1 MKILV
6 LNCGSSSVKYQL
18 LDMATEQQLAKGSVE
33 RIGMDSAQL
42 IHVKAN
48 AASVREVSPILD
60 HTTAVRRV
68 LSILSHPEHGVISD
82 VADIIAVGHRV
93 VHGGEM
99 FSSSVVITPAVKD
112 TIRCLFDLAPLHN
125 PANLLGINAA
135 EAALPGVPQ
144 VAVFDTAF
152 HSAMPRMAFLYA
164 LPYVL
169 YKRYKVRRYGFHG
182 MSHRYVSER
191 AAQLLGR
198 PSEDLRIITCHLGN
212 GASVAAVKGG
222 HSIDTSMGFTPLEGL
237 VMGTRSGDLDPAA
250 LLYIMAKEELGLG
263 EAQAMLNKHSGLQ
276 GLSGMSDMREIEQEM
291 WDGNAKAREAFEIFC
306 YRVRKY
312 IGSYAAALEGV
323 DAVVFTGGIGENS
336 NAVREEVCKGLGY
349 LGVDFDAQA
358 NSEAPRG
365 QEAEISRPGSRV
377 RVFVIPTNEELVI
390 ARDTAT
396 LVRQTQPV
404 GD

>member
-18 LDMATEQQLAKGSVE
+18 LDMATERQLAKGSVE

-42 IHVKAN
+42 THTKAG
-48 AASVREVSPILD
+48 AAPVREVSPILD

-68 LSILSHPEHGVISD
+68 LSILSHPEHGVIAD
-82 VADIIAVGHRV
+82 VADISAVGHRV
-93 VHGGEM
+93 VHGGEL
-99 FSSSVVITPAVKD
+99 FSSSVIITPEVKM
-112 TIRCLFDLAPLHN
+112 TIRELFDLAPLHN

-152 HSAMPRMAFLYA
+152 HSAMPRTAFLYA

-191 AAQLLGR
+191 AAALLGR

-291 WDGNAKAREAFEIFC
+291 WDGNSKAQEAFEMFC

-312 IGSYAAALEGV
+312 IGAYASAMEGV
-323 DAVVFTGGIGENS
+323 DAIVFTGGIGENS
-336 NAVREEVCKGLGY
+336 HAVREEVCKRLGY

-358 NSEAPRG
+358 NSDLPRG
-365 QEAEISRPGSRV
+365 KEAEVSRPGSRV

-390 ARDTAT
+390 ARDTAA
-396 LVRQTQPV
+396 LVRQAQPV

>member
-198 PSEDLRIITCHLGN
+198 PAEDLRIITCHLGN

-396 LVRQTQPV
+396 LVRQPQPV

>member
-48 AASVREVSPILD
+48 AAPVREVSPILD

-152 HSAMPRMAFLYA
+152 HAAMPRTAFLYA

-191 AAQLLGR
+191 AAALLGR

-291 WDGNAKAREAFEIFC
+291 WDGNAKAQEAFKIFC

-358 NSEAPRG
+358 NSDAPRG

-377 RVFVIPTNEELVI
+377 RVLVIPTNEELVI

-396 LVRQTQPV
+396 LVRQAQPV

>member
-198 PSEDLRIITCHLGN
+198 PAEDLRIITCHLGN

>member
-198 PSEDLRIITCHLGN
+198 PAEDLRIITCHLGN

-396 LVRQTQPV
+396 LVRQVQPV